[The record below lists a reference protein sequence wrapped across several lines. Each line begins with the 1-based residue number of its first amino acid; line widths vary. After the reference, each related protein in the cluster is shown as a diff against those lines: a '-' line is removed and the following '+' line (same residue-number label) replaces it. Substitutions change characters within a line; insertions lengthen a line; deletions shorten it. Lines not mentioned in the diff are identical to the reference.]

1 MNAYGFTMK
10 TGDGSLYSW
19 IVEGNNRRHAFDQ
32 LQQGDKPDALLILTG
47 RLSTEQR
54 RRWMQAAT
62 EHGGFDDQIARSV
75 LGTY

>member
-1 MNAYGFTMK
+1 MNTYGFTMK
-10 TGDGSLYSW
+10 ADSGELYSW

-32 LQQGDKPDALLILTG
+32 LQQGDKPDTLLILTG

-54 RRWMQAAT
+54 HRWVQAAT
-62 EHGGFDDQIARSV
+62 EHGGFGDQMARSV